1 MVCTWLGMSSV
12 QCTVCVNGDECWAC
26 PWSSTAAAAAAD
38 DDMMLQ
44 READGGG
51 RASGPHVAQ

>member
-26 PWSSTAAAAAAD
+26 PWSSTAAAADD